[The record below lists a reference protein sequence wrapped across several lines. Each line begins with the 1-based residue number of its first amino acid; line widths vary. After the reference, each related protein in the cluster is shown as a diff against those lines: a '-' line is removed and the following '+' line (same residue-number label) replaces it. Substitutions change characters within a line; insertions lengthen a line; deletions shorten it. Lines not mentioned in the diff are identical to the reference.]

1 MLAKSGKDG
10 KAVKAGIGYT
20 VGNMLVKGITFLT
33 IPLFTRLMSTE
44 SYGLFNTFNSY
55 MAILTIF
62 IGLALHASIKNAKYD
77 FGEKLPKYTS
87 SMIIIITACAL
98 FFGIVALAFSNG
110 ISKILA
116 YSGAVILLMVV
127 EAFGNSLLSLYNC
140 VLAIDFRYKE
150 YLGLSFF
157 YSVGSIGASVL
168 LMLTLF
174 GGENSYVGRILG
186 SVIPLVLISA
196 YIIAKSFIKA
206 RPTFS
211 ETKEH
216 LKYGLAISL
225 PLIPHGLSQ
234 ILLNQ
239 CDRIMIKNMIGDS
252 EAGLYSLAYN
262 IATLYFVLITSADTA
277 WTPWFYE
284 RMSSGDEQGIRKNTS
299 TYTALMSFVCIAIF
313 IGGPWLV
320 TIMGGEEYYSSRFLI
335 IPLIYSMF
343 FSFLYTL
350 PVAVEYYYK
359 KTKSVAAATVV
370 SAVVN
375 IVLNYVFI
383 LLFGYQA
390 AAYTTA
396 FCHILYFVF
405 HMIMAKKIMGKIVF
419 DMKNILACI
428 GVVTLFGAMCF
439 AFLDN
444 ILAFWNF
451 VFFTPYVILPLVAI
465 IVVGVIIAAINRK
478 KISALIKRMKG
489 N

>member
-1 MLAKSGKDG
+1 MAQNQKGG

-77 FGEKLPKYTS
+77 FGEKLPNYTS
-87 SMIIIITACAL
+87 SMIIIITACAAL
-98 FFGIVALAFSNG
+98 FGVIALIFGNE

-116 YSGAVILLMVV
+116 YSGAIILLMVV
-127 EAFGNSLLSLYNC
+127 EAFGNSLMSLYNC

-168 LMLTLF
+168 LITTLY

-196 YIIAKSFIKA
+196 YIIARSFIKA
-206 RPTFS
+206 RPTFA
-211 ETKEH
+211 ENKEY

-239 CDRIMIKNMIGDS
+239 CDRIMIKNMVGDS
-252 EAGLYSLAYN
+252 EAGIYSLAYN

-284 RMSSGDEQGIRKNTS
+284 RMNKGDEQGIKKSTS
-299 TYTALMSFVCIAIF
+299 TYVALMSFVCVAIF
-313 IGGPWLV
+313 VGGPWLV
-320 TIMGGEEYYSSRFLI
+320 TVMGGEDYYSARFLI

-375 IVLNYVFI
+375 IILNYIFI
-383 LLFGYQA
+383 ILFGYKA

-419 DMKNILACI
+419 SMKNILVCSGA
-428 GVVTLFGAMCF
+428 VTVLGAICLI
-439 AFLDN
+439 FLDD

-451 VFFTPYVILPLVAI
+451 VFFTPYIIIPLAAFVFVGGVVAL
-465 IVVGVIIAAINRK
+465 INRK
-478 KISALIKRMKG
+478 KISAFINQLKG

>member
-1 MLAKSGKDG
+1 MSQKQGGG

-77 FGEKLPKYTS
+77 FGEKLPNYTS
-87 SMIIIITACAL
+87 SMIIIITACAAL
-98 FFGIVALAFSNG
+98 FGIIALIFGNG
-110 ISKILA
+110 ISKLLG
-116 YSGAVILLMVV
+116 YSVAIILLMVV
-127 EAFGNSLLSLYNC
+127 EAFGNSLMSLYNC

-168 LMLTLF
+168 LMTTLL
-174 GGENSYVGRILG
+174 GGEDSYIGRILG
-186 SVIPLVLISA
+186 SVIPLVVISV

-206 RPTFS
+206 RPTAA
-211 ETKEH
+211 ENKEY

-239 CDRIMIKNMIGDS
+239 CDRIMIKNMVGDS
-252 EAGLYSLAYN
+252 EAGIYSLAYN

-284 RMSSGDEQGIRKNTS
+284 KMNEGDEKGIKKNTS
-299 TYTALMSFVCIAIF
+299 TYVALMSFVCVAIF

-320 TIMGGEEYYSSRFLI
+320 TVMGGEDYYSARFLI

-350 PVAVEYYYK
+350 PVAVEYYHK

-370 SAVVN
+370 SAIVN
-375 IVLNYVFI
+375 IVLNYFCI
-383 LLFGYQA
+383 IKFGYEA

-419 DMKNILACI
+419 SMKNILVCT
-428 GVVTLFGAMCF
+428 GVVTVLGAVCLI
-439 AFLDN
+439 FLDN

-451 VFFTPYVILPLVAI
+451 VFFTPYVIIPLVAA
-465 IVVGVIIAAINRK
+465 VLVGGIIAIINRK
-478 KISALIKRMKG
+478 KISSLINRMKG

>member
-1 MLAKSGKDG
+1 MAKAQKSG

-20 VGNMLVKGITFLT
+20 AGNMLVKGITFLT

-77 FGEKLPKYTS
+77 FGEKLPAYTS
-87 SMIIIITACAL
+87 SMIIIISICAAV
-98 FFGIVALAFSNG
+98 FGVLAIVFGGG
-110 ISKILA
+110 ISKILG
-116 YSGAVILLMVV
+116 YSVTVILLMVV
-127 EAFGNSLLSLYNC
+127 EAFSNSLMSLYNC

-157 YSVGSIGASVL
+157 YSIGSIGASVL
-168 LMLTLF
+168 LITTLF
-174 GGENSYVGRILG
+174 GDENSYVGRILG
-186 SVIPLVLISA
+186 SVIPLVLIAA

-206 RPTFS
+206 RPTHA
-211 ETKEH
+211 ENKEY

-252 EAGLYSLAYN
+252 EAGIYSLAYN

-284 RMSSGDEQGIRKNTS
+284 RMNNNDEKGIRKNTS
-299 TYTALMSFVCIAIF
+299 TYVILMSFVCIAIF

-320 TIMGGEEYYSSRFLI
+320 TVMGGEDYYSARFLI

-375 IVLNYVFI
+375 VILNYVFI
-383 LLFGYQA
+383 LLFGYVA

-396 FCHILYFVF
+396 VCHILYFIF

-419 DMKNILACI
+419 SMKNIMLCI
-428 GVVTLFGAMCF
+428 GVVTVIGAVCLV
-439 AFLDN
+439 FLDN

-451 VFFTPYVILPLVAI
+451 VFFTPYVIIPLAALLLMGGIVAF
-465 IVVGVIIAAINRK
+465 INRK
-478 KISALIKRMKG
+478 KISVFIQRMKG

>member
-1 MLAKSGKDG
+1 MAKANKGG
-10 KAVKAGIGYT
+10 KAVKAGVGYT

-77 FGEKLPKYTS
+77 FGEKLPAYTS
-87 SMIIIITACAL
+87 SMIIIITVCAAV
-98 FFGIVALAFSNG
+98 FGIVALIFGNG
-110 ISKILA
+110 ISKILG
-116 YSGAVILLMVV
+116 YSAAIILLMVV
-127 EAFGNSLLSLYNC
+127 EAFCNSLMSLYNC

-157 YSVGSIGASVL
+157 YSIGSIVVSVL
-168 LMLTLF
+168 LIATLF
-174 GGENSYVGRILG
+174 SNENSYVGRILG
-186 SVIPLVLISA
+186 SVLPLVLIA
-196 YIIAKSFIKA
+196 AFIIVKSFIKA
-206 RPTFS
+206 RPTNA
-211 ETKEH
+211 EYKQY

-239 CDRIMIKNMIGDS
+239 CDRIMIKNMVGDG
-252 EAGLYSLAYN
+252 EAGIYSLAYN

-284 RMSSGDEQGIRKNTS
+284 RMNNDDERGIKKNTS
-299 TYTALMSFVCIAIF
+299 TYVALMSVVCIAIF

-320 TIMGGEEYYSSRFLI
+320 TVMGGEDYYSARFLI

-359 KTKSVAAATVV
+359 KTKSVATATII

-375 IVLNYVFI
+375 VILNYFCI
-383 LLFGYQA
+383 TWFGYKA

-396 FCHILYFVF
+396 FCHIIYFVF
-405 HMIMAKKIMGKIVF
+405 HMIMAKKIMGRIVF
-419 DMKNILACI
+419 SMKNIMLCI
-428 GVVTLFGAMCF
+428 CIVTVVGAVCLI
-439 AFLDN
+439 FLDN

-451 VFFTPYVILPLVAI
+451 VFFTPYVIISLAALLLIGGVVAF
-465 IVVGVIIAAINRK
+465 INRK
-478 KISALIKRMKG
+478 KISVFIDRMKG

>member
-1 MLAKSGKDG
+1 MAKNQKGG
-10 KAVKAGIGYT
+10 RAVKAGIGYT

-77 FGEKLPKYTS
+77 FGEKLPSYTS
-87 SMIIIITACAL
+87 SMIIIITACAAL
-98 FFGIVALAFSNG
+98 FGIVVAIFGNG
-110 ISKILA
+110 ISRLLG
-116 YSGAVILLMVV
+116 YSVAIIILMVV
-127 EAFGNSLLSLYNC
+127 EAFGNSLMSLYNC

-168 LMLTLF
+168 LITTLF

-186 SVIPLVLISA
+186 SVIPLVVISA

-206 RPTFS
+206 RPTPA
-211 ETKEH
+211 ENKEY

-239 CDRIMIKNMIGDS
+239 CDRIMIKNMVGDS
-252 EAGLYSLAYN
+252 QAGIYSLAYN
-262 IATLYFVLITSADTA
+262 IATLYLVLITSADTA

-284 RMSSGDEQGIRKNTS
+284 RMNKGDQKGIRKNTA
-299 TYTALMSFVCIAIF
+299 TYVVLMSFVCVAIF
-313 IGGPWLV
+313 VGGPWLV
-320 TIMGGEEYYSSRFLI
+320 TVMGGEDYYSARFLI

-350 PVAVEYYYK
+350 PVAVEYYHK

-370 SAVVN
+370 SAIVN
-375 IVLNYVFI
+375 IILNYFCI
-383 LLFGYQA
+383 IHFGYEA

-396 FCHILYFVF
+396 FCHILYFIF

-419 DMKNILACI
+419 NMKNIFICI
-428 GVVTLFGAMCF
+428 GIVTLLGAVCLI
-439 AFLDN
+439 FLDE

-451 VFFTPYVILPLVAI
+451 VFFTPYVIIPLVA
-465 IVVGVIIAAINRK
+465 VVLVGGIIAIINRK
-478 KISALIKRMKG
+478 KISSLIKRMKG